1 MVFDTRLLIQG
12 ARDVQ
17 STSLH
22 VFLWFWIVDDKRG
35 WQLGEGL
42 EYLLVFELHHDSIQE
57 WKVG

>member
-22 VFLWFWIVDDKRG
+22 VFLWFWIVDDKRN
-35 WQLGEGL
+35 WRLGYGL
-42 EYLLVFELHHDSIQE
+42 ECNLVFKVVHDSI
-57 WKVG
+57 